1 MIAEVSPA
9 AKSPRPKKTGAARP
23 RSGSRRSATAAAF
36 AASAPCPRSGEA
48 FDDDCRRDEAA
59 EDHREHRVP
68 AAFPNILVVAAGVG
82 PAFQRGA
89 GVEEQVVGNEGRAD
103 ERQDSQQRTGGQAGD
118 QDPGDQVA
126 DVRGGEPRDRAEH
139 NAHQPDQTDQRVL
152 DCLVGSGQ
160 QQPGGQPA
168 DDERQHLLR

>member
-1 MIAEVSPA
+1 MPMSAKTVS
-9 AKSPRPKKTGAARP
+9 SEPR
-23 RSGSRRSATAAAF
+23 
-36 AASAPCPRSGEA
+36 
-48 FDDDCRRDEAA
+48 
-59 EDHREHRVP
+59 
-68 AAFPNILVVAAGVG
+68 
-82 PAFQRGA
+82 
-89 GVEEQVVGNEGRAD
+89 
-103 ERQDSQQRTGGQAGD
+103 GQAGD

-168 DDERQHLLR
+168 DDERQRLPGRRSLTP